1 MGLRDK
7 LMPRVKNGD
16 MNSSQEDYP
25 KVSFFKLFRYAD
37 VWDRVSLVVG
47 LVFSAGVG
55 AIGPSNVLIF
65 RDLVNTLVDNFNAS
79 KAYPSCV
86 WFVILGCIML
96 IASFTQASLLG
107 ISSKRQLSRIRLL
120 YFKAIL
126 RQDVPWFDR
135 QSSGALISKL
145 SENTSQIEMG
155 IGTKLGEFVQN
166 ITGFVVGI
174 VISFTVRWKLTLVAC
189 AMLPLVVI
197 AFTLFGFLMKYYTI
211 KELTAYYRAGSISGE
226 VLAAIRTVVAFGGE
240 KKELCRYTKE
250 LDAAEKVGIKK
261 STAVGGVTGSIG
273 LSIFCSAALIF
284 WYGIKLIREEAYDP
298 GSVLLVFINV
308 IMGSIYL
315 GNALPNFQYFMNAV
329 TSAREIYGTIER
341 EPPIDKDY
349 QGVQLPNFKGNVT
362 FKNISFSYPTR
373 PDIPI
378 LKDFTLNLES
388 GKTVAL
394 VGPSG
399 SGKSTIVHL
408 LQRFYDPT
416 EGQIKVEGVDIRD
429 LDLKA
434 FRTQLGCVQQEPILF
449 EGTIAE
455 NIRMGKLNATQEEI
469 EKAAKL
475 ANADSFILEQP
486 QAYETLIGERGG
498 GMSGGQKQ
506 RIAIARALIREPKL
520 LLLDEATSAL
530 DTRSERVVQEA
541 LEKAS
546 SGRTVV
552 AVAHRLTTV
561 RNADLILV
569 LDKGV
574 ICESGTHDELVAQDG
589 LYAAML
595 RNQKQTDESSAED
608 EESGDE
614 THETDESSSL
624 PEGVWRRDPGRS
636 SDDLGSSSS
645 IRASIVS
652 QLVSDQVKKM
662 KKSPIKRL
670 LKINRP
676 ELKYI
681 VLGCISAVIAG
692 AVQPSFAILYSEVYS
707 IFPLILSNPSEADRK
722 TSLICGMMAL
732 LGFIRF
738 LSMLAQGYFFGVSGE
753 RLTKRIRAWYFE
765 CILRQEI
772 GWFDRPENQAGALT
786 ASLATQASQLK
797 LISGSQLGTILEA
810 VVLAVASLVIGFVF
824 SWQLTF
830 SANKYCDQARRSKVR
845 SMAGG
850 GKIEEDMT
858 MMRVAQ
864 EAINNDRTV
873 FTLTLEEHFYQK
885 FLKAMRDDRK
895 AVIREC
901 LMFGLVY
908 ALTQSVTFF
917 AFATVFALGI
927 HLIDIRV
934 IDYLTLFRVF
944 SVMNMGAQSLG
955 RTASFGPEAKRASK
969 SARTI
974 FATIDRQSQ
983 IPADEGEMPKEPFQG
998 KVVFNRV
1005 YFRYPTR
1012 KELRILKNFS
1022 HTVEPGQTV
1031 ALVGQSGC
1039 GKSTLLQLVQR
1050 FYDPSDHG
1058 PDSGVFFDQW
1068 NLRDLAPSWVR
1079 KQIGIVSQEPNLFDM
1094 TFEENIAYGDNSRD
1108 VSMEEI
1114 IEAARQANIHDFIS
1128 KLPDGY
1134 QTMAGQRG
1142 SQLSGGQKQRI
1153 AIARALLRKPA
1164 LLLLDEATS
1173 ALDNESERVVQQ
1185 ALDAAMGSRTSLV
1198 VAHRLSTVQEAD
1210 LIVVLE
1216 SGRKIE
1222 TGPPA
1227 ALMAAKG
1234 AFYALH
1240 NAEQQTH

>member
-1 MGLRDK
+1 M
-7 LMPRVKNGD
+7 
-16 MNSSQEDYP
+16 
-25 KVSFFKLFRYAD
+25 
-37 VWDRVSLVVG
+37 
-47 LVFSAGVG
+47 
-55 AIGPSNVLIF
+55 LIF
-65 RDLVNTLVDNFNAS
+65 RDLVNTLVDKFDSA
-79 KAYPSCV
+79 KAYRSVV
-86 WFVILGCIML
+86 WFAILGCIMFP
-96 IASFTQASLLG
+96 ASFAQASLLG
-107 ISSKRQLSRIRLL
+107 TTSKRQLSRIRLL
-120 YFKAIL
+120 YFKSIL

-135 QSSGALISKL
+135 QSTGSLICKL
-145 SENTSQIEMG
+145 SENAAQIETG
-155 IGTKLGEFVQN
+155 IGTKLGEFIQN
-166 ITGFVVGI
+166 ISGFIAGL
-174 VISFTVRWKLTLVAC
+174 VIAFTFKWKLTLVAC

-197 AFTLFGFLMKYYTI
+197 AFALFGGLMRYYTT
-211 KELTAYYRAGSISGE
+211 KELAAYSRAGSISGE
-226 VLAAIRTVVAFGGE
+226 VLTIIRTVVAFGGE
-240 KKELCRYTKE
+240 KRELRRYANE

-261 STAVGGVTGSIG
+261 SAAVGGVVGSIG

-284 WYGIKLIREEAYDP
+284 WYGIKLIREESYDA
-298 GSVLLVFINV
+298 GSVLLIFMNV

-315 GNALPNFQYFMNAV
+315 GSALPNFQYFMNAV
-329 TSAREIYGTIER
+329 ASAREIYGTIER
-341 EPPIDKDY
+341 KPAIDKDN
-349 QGVQLPNFKGNVT
+349 QGVQLPDFKGNVT
-362 FKNISFSYPTR
+362 FHNVTFSYPTR
-373 PDIPI
+373 PDIPV
-378 LKDFTLNLES
+378 LKNFNLNLES
-388 GKTVAL
+388 GKSIAL

-408 LQRFYDPT
+408 LQRFYDAA
-416 EGQIKVEGVDIRD
+416 EGQIKLEGVDIRE
-429 LDLKA
+429 LDLKTLRA
-434 FRTQLGCVQQEPILF
+434 QLGCVQQEPILF

-455 NIRMGKLNATQEEI
+455 NIRMGKLDATTEEV
-469 EKAAKL
+469 EEAAIL
-475 ANADSFILEQP
+475 ANAHNFILEQP
-486 QAYETLIGERGG
+486 QAYDTLIGERGG

-506 RIAIARALIREPKL
+506 RIAIARALIRKPKL

-530 DTRSERVVQEA
+530 DTKSERVVQKA

-546 SGRTVV
+546 SGRTAVI
-552 AVAHRLTTV
+552 VAHRLTTI

-569 LDKGV
+569 LNKGV
-574 ICESGTHDELVAQDG
+574 IRESGTHDELIAQNG

-595 RNQKQTDESSAED
+595 RNQKETEKSAKDD
-608 EESGDE
+608 EENDEEPSGE
-614 THETDESSSL
+614 TGGVRFL
-624 PEGVWRRDPGRS
+624 PKGVWQGENGRLS
-636 SDDLGSSSS
+636 EDLGTCPRTS
-645 IRASIVS
+645 IASPV
-652 QLVSDQVKKM
+652 L
-662 KKSPIKRL
+662 P
-670 LKINRP
+670 P
-676 ELKYI
+676 E
-681 VLGCISAVIAG
+681 
-692 AVQPSFAILYSEVYS
+692 
-707 IFPLILSNPSEADRK
+707 
-722 TSLICGMMAL
+722 
-732 LGFIRF
+732 
-738 LSMLAQGYFFGVSGE
+738 
-753 RLTKRIRAWYFE
+753 
-765 CILRQEI
+765 EI
-772 GWFDRPENQAGALT
+772 GWFDQPTNQAGALT
-786 ASLATQASQLK
+786 ASLATQATQLK
-797 LISGSQLGTILEA
+797 LISGSQLGIMMEA
-810 VVLAVASLVIGFVF
+810 IVLAIVSLIIGFIY
-824 SWQLTF
+824 SWQLTLLF
-830 SANKYCDQARRSKVR
+830 LGLFPLMVISGMFQFRNL
-845 SMAGG
+845 AG
-850 GKIEEDMT
+850 KEKDKDDT
-858 MMRVAQ
+858 AMMRVAQ

-873 FTLTLEEHFYQK
+873 FTLNLEDHFYQK
-885 FLKAMRDDRK
+885 FHRVMQDDRK

-901 LMFGLVY
+901 LLFGVTY
-908 ALTQSVTFF
+908 ALTQSLALF
-917 AFATVFALGI
+917 AFAAVFALGI
-927 HLIDIRV
+927 HLIDRKV
-934 IDYLTLFRVF
+934 IDVLAVFRVF

-969 SARTI
+969 SAKAI

-983 IPADEGEMPKEPFQG
+983 IPVDEGKIPKEPFQG
-998 KVVFNRV
+998 KVIFNHV

-1039 GKSTLLQLVQR
+1039 GKSTLLQVVQR
-1050 FYDPSDHG
+1050 FYDPSNHG

-1128 KLPDGY
+1128 TLPDGY

-1216 SGRKIE
+1216 GGHKIE

-1240 NAEQQTH
+1240 NAEQQIQL

>member
-1 MGLRDK
+1 MGK
-7 LMPRVKNGD
+7 KKVEAK
-16 MNSSQEDYP
+16 SSAEEYSE
-25 KVSFFKLFRYAD
+25 VSFFKLVSILFSRFSNWIIIVFQFRYAD
-37 VWDRVSLVVG
+37 TRDIISSVFG
-47 LVFSAGVG
+47 LILSAGVG
-55 AIGPSNVLIF
+55 VINPCNMLIF
-65 RDLVNTLVDNFNAS
+65 RDLINTLVDKFESA
-79 KAYPSCV
+79 KAYHSVV
-86 WFVILGCIML
+86 WFAILGCVMFP
-96 IASFTQASLLG
+96 ASFAQASLLG
-107 ISSKRQLSRIRLL
+107 TTSKRQLSRIRLL
-120 YFKAIL
+120 YFKSIL

-135 QSSGALISKL
+135 QSTGSLICKL
-145 SENTSQIEMG
+145 SENTAQIETG

-166 ITGFVVGI
+166 ISGFIAGL
-174 VISFTVRWKLTLVAC
+174 VIAFTFKWKLTLVAC

-197 AFTLFGFLMKYYTI
+197 AFALFGGLMRYYTI
-211 KELTAYYRAGSISGE
+211 KELAAYSRAGSISGE
-226 VLAAIRTVVAFGGE
+226 VLTIIRTVVAFGGE
-240 KKELCRYTKE
+240 KKELDRYAKE
-250 LDAAEKVGIKK
+250 LDTAEKVGIKK
-261 STAVGGVTGSIG
+261 SAAVGGVVGSIG

-284 WYGIKLIREEAYDP
+284 WYGIKLIREEAYDA
-298 GSVLLVFINV
+298 GSVLLIFMNV

-315 GNALPNFQYFMNAV
+315 GSALPNFQYFMNAV
-329 TSAREIYGTIER
+329 ASAREIYGTIER
-341 EPPIDKDY
+341 VLK
-349 QGVQLPNFKGNVT
+349 NFN
-362 FKNISFSYPTR
+362 
-373 PDIPI
+373 
-378 LKDFTLNLES
+378 LNLES
-388 GKTVAL
+388 GKSIAL

-408 LQRFYDPT
+408 LQRFYDVT
-416 EGQIKVEGVDIRD
+416 EGQIKLEGVDIRE
-429 LDLKA
+429 LDLKMLRA
-434 FRTQLGCVQQEPILF
+434 QLGCVQQEPILF

-455 NIRMGKLNATQEEI
+455 NIRMGKLDATTEEL
-469 EKAAKL
+469 EEAAIL
-475 ANADSFILEQP
+475 ANAHNFILEQP
-486 QAYETLIGERGG
+486 KAYDTLIGERGSG
-498 GMSGGQKQ
+498 LSGGQKQ
-506 RIAIARALIREPKL
+506 RIAIARALIRKPKL

-530 DTRSERVVQEA
+530 DTKSEYVVQKA

-546 SGRTVV
+546 SERTAVI
-552 AVAHRLTTV
+552 VAHRLTTI

-569 LDKGV
+569 LNRGV
-574 ICESGTHDELVAQDG
+574 IRESGTHDELIAQNG

-595 RNQKQTDESSAED
+595 RNQK
-608 EESGDE
+608 
-614 THETDESSSL
+614 ETDQSAKENEEYDDQPSEETSGFGFR
-624 PEGVWRRDPGRS
+624 PEGVWQGDKEVDGDIFIFERCS
-636 SDDLGSSSS
+636 EELGTFP
-645 IRASIVS
+645 RTSIVS
-652 QLVSDQVKKM
+652 RVRSLQVGDV

-670 LKINRP
+670 LAMNRP
-676 ELKYI
+676 ELVYI
-681 VLGCISAVIAG
+681 VFGCISAIIAG

-707 IFPLILSNPSEADRK
+707 IFPIILTTPNEADRR
-722 TSLICGMMAL
+722 TGLICGMMAL

-738 LSMLAQGYFFGVSGE
+738 FSMLAQGYFFGVSGE
-753 RLTKRIRAWYFE
+753 RLTKRLRALYFE
-765 CILRQEI
+765 CILKQEI
-772 GWFDRPENQAGALT
+772 GWFDQPENQAGALT
-786 ASLATQASQLK
+786 ASLATQATQLK
-797 LISGSQLGTILEA
+797 LISGSQLGIMMEA
-810 VVLAVASLVIGFVF
+810 VVLAAVSLIIGFIY
-824 SWQLTF
+824 SWQLTLLF
-830 SANKYCDQARRSKVR
+830 LALFPLMVISGMFQFR
-845 SMAGG
+845 SMAG
-850 GKIEEDMT
+850 KEKHQDDTT

-864 EAINNDRTV
+864 EVIKNDRTV
-873 FTLTLEEHFYQK
+873 FTLNLEEHFYKK
-885 FLKAMRDDRK
+885 FHRVMKNERK
-895 AVIREC
+895 TVIREC
-901 LMFGLVY
+901 LLFGLTY
-908 ALTQSVTFF
+908 ALTQSLALFTF
-917 AFATVFALGI
+917 AAVFALGI
-927 HLIDIRV
+927 HLIERKV
-934 IDYLTLFRVF
+934 IDVLAVFRVF

-955 RTASFGPEAKRASK
+955 RTASFGPEAKRASE

-983 IPADEGEMPKEPFQG
+983 IPADEG
-998 KVVFNRV
+998 KVPEELFHGTVTFSHV

-1128 KLPDGY
+1128 TLPDGY

-1222 TGPPA
+1222 TGPPT

-1234 AFYALH
+1234 AFHALH
-1240 NAEQQTH
+1240 NAEQQIQL

>member
-7 LMPRVKNGD
+7 LMPRVKNGEV
-16 MNSSQEDYP
+16 NS
-25 KVSFFKLFRYAD
+25 
-37 VWDRVSLVVG
+37 
-47 LVFSAGVG
+47 
-55 AIGPSNVLIF
+55 
-65 RDLVNTLVDNFNAS
+65 
-79 KAYPSCV
+79 
-86 WFVILGCIML
+86 
-96 IASFTQASLLG
+96 
-107 ISSKRQLSRIRLL
+107 
-120 YFKAIL
+120 
-126 RQDVPWFDR
+126 
-135 QSSGALISKL
+135 
-145 SENTSQIEMG
+145 
-155 IGTKLGEFVQN
+155 
-166 ITGFVVGI
+166 
-174 VISFTVRWKLTLVAC
+174 WKLTLVAC

-211 KELTAYYRAGSISGE
+211 KELTAYSRAGSIAGE

-240 KKELCRYTKE
+240 KKELCRYTSE

-284 WYGIKLIREEAYDP
+284 WYGIKLIREEAYDA

-341 EPPIDKDY
+341 DPPIDKDY
-349 QGVQLPNFKGNVT
+349 QGVKLPNFKGNVT

-378 LKDFTLNLES
+378 LKDFSLNLES
-388 GKTVAL
+388 GKMVAL

-434 FRTQLGCVQQEPILF
+434 FRTQLGCVQQEPVLF

-455 NIRMGKLNATQEEI
+455 NIRMGKLDATQEEI
-469 EKAAKL
+469 EEAARL

-486 QAYETLIGERGG
+486 QAYDTLIGERGG

-506 RIAIARALIREPKL
+506 RIAIARALIRKPKL

-574 ICESGTHDELVAQDG
+574 IHESGTHDELVAQNG
-589 LYAAML
+589 LYATML
-595 RNQKQTDESSAED
+595 RNQKQTDESAAQD
-608 EESGDE
+608 EESEDE
-614 THETDESSSL
+614 IHEMVDSHTI

-645 IRASIVS
+645 VRASIIS
-652 QLVSDQVKKM
+652 QVVSDQVKKM
-662 KKSPIKRL
+662 RKSPIKRL

-707 IFPLILSNPSEADRK
+707 IFPLILSNPSEADKK

-753 RLTKRIRAWYFE
+753 RLTKRLRALYFE

-786 ASLATQASQLK
+786 ANLATQTSRLK
-797 LISGSQLGTILEA
+797 LISGSQLGTIMEA
-810 VVLAVASLVIGFVF
+810 VVLTVVSLVIGFVF
-824 SWQLTF
+824 SWQLTLLF
-830 SANKYCDQARRSKVR
+830 LAFFPLIVISGMFQVR

-850 GKIEEDMT
+850 GKMEEDMT

-873 FTLTLEEHFYQK
+873 FTLILEEHFYQK
-885 FLKAMRDDRK
+885 FLRVMQDDRK
-895 AVIREC
+895 
-901 LMFGLVY
+901 
-908 ALTQSVTFF
+908 
-917 AFATVFALGI
+917 
-927 HLIDIRV
+927 
-934 IDYLTLFRVF
+934 VF
-944 SVMNMGAQSLG
+944 SVLNMGAQSLG

-974 FATIDRQSQ
+974 FSTIDRQSQ
-983 IPADEGEMPKEPFQG
+983 IPADEGMVPEDRFQG
-998 KVVFNRV
+998 KVIFNHV

-1128 KLPDGY
+1128 TLPDGY

>member
-1 MGLRDK
+1 
-7 LMPRVKNGD
+7 
-16 MNSSQEDYP
+16 
-25 KVSFFKLFRYAD
+25 
-37 VWDRVSLVVG
+37 
-47 LVFSAGVG
+47 
-55 AIGPSNVLIF
+55 
-65 RDLVNTLVDNFNAS
+65 
-79 KAYPSCV
+79 
-86 WFVILGCIML
+86 
-96 IASFTQASLLG
+96 
-107 ISSKRQLSRIRLL
+107 
-120 YFKAIL
+120 
-126 RQDVPWFDR
+126 
-135 QSSGALISKL
+135 
-145 SENTSQIEMG
+145 
-155 IGTKLGEFVQN
+155 
-166 ITGFVVGI
+166 
-174 VISFTVRWKLTLVAC
+174 
-189 AMLPLVVI
+189 
-197 AFTLFGFLMKYYTI
+197 
-211 KELTAYYRAGSISGE
+211 
-226 VLAAIRTVVAFGGE
+226 
-240 KKELCRYTKE
+240 
-250 LDAAEKVGIKK
+250 
-261 STAVGGVTGSIG
+261 
-273 LSIFCSAALIF
+273 
-284 WYGIKLIREEAYDP
+284 
-298 GSVLLVFINV
+298 
-308 IMGSIYL
+308 
-315 GNALPNFQYFMNAV
+315 
-329 TSAREIYGTIER
+329 
-341 EPPIDKDY
+341 
-349 QGVQLPNFKGNVT
+349 
-362 FKNISFSYPTR
+362 
-373 PDIPI
+373 
-378 LKDFTLNLES
+378 
-388 GKTVAL
+388 
-394 VGPSG
+394 
-399 SGKSTIVHL
+399 
-408 LQRFYDPT
+408 
-416 EGQIKVEGVDIRD
+416 
-429 LDLKA
+429 
-434 FRTQLGCVQQEPILF
+434 
-449 EGTIAE
+449 
-455 NIRMGKLNATQEEI
+455 
-469 EKAAKL
+469 
-475 ANADSFILEQP
+475 
-486 QAYETLIGERGG
+486 
-498 GMSGGQKQ
+498 
-506 RIAIARALIREPKL
+506 
-520 LLLDEATSAL
+520 
-530 DTRSERVVQEA
+530 
-541 LEKAS
+541 
-546 SGRTVV
+546 
-552 AVAHRLTTV
+552 
-561 RNADLILV
+561 
-569 LDKGV
+569 
-574 ICESGTHDELVAQDG
+574 
-589 LYAAML
+589 
-595 RNQKQTDESSAED
+595 
-608 EESGDE
+608 
-614 THETDESSSL
+614 
-624 PEGVWRRDPGRS
+624 
-636 SDDLGSSSS
+636 
-645 IRASIVS
+645 
-652 QLVSDQVKKM
+652 M
-662 KKSPIKRL
+662 KKSPIGRL

-681 VLGCISAVIAG
+681 VLGCICAIIAG

-753 RLTKRIRAWYFE
+753 RLTKRIRALYFE

-786 ASLATQASQLK
+786 ANLATQASRLK
-797 LISGSQLGTILEA
+797 LISGSQLGTIMEA

-824 SWQLTF
+824 SWQLTLLF
-830 SANKYCDQARRSKVR
+830 LAFFPLIVISGMFQVR

-850 GKIEEDMT
+850 GKMEEDMT

-885 FLKAMRDDRK
+885 FLKVMRDDRK

-917 AFATVFALGI
+917 AFAAVFALGI
-927 HLIDIRV
+927 HLIDMRV
-934 IDYLTLFRVF
+934 IGYLALFRVF

-983 IPADEGEMPKEPFQG
+983 IPADEGEMPQKPFQG
-998 KVVFNRV
+998 RVTFSHV

-1068 NLRDLAPSWVR
+1068 NLRDLAPSWIR

-1114 IEAARQANIHDFIS
+1114 TEAARQANIHDFIS
-1128 KLPDGY
+1128 TLPDGY

-1240 NAEQQTH
+1240 NAEQQTR